1 MSKKN
6 RRAVAVTGIGMVTPL
21 GNDAPSTWKAL
32 LDQKSGVAR
41 IASFD
46 PSGFPTQIAAEVK
59 GFRVEEAVEAPKLL
73 KYTVPFTAFALAAAE
88 EAIRDS
94 GIHPTAATASRW
106 GLVGGSGMMTAEF
119 EFLQRFQAEFAA
131 DGEVDYARL
140 GKEGERFISSPE
152 FAKHRTVTGQAL
164 LHRRFG
170 IRGYSAN
177 VHTACAS
184 GGQALGLAMRLIRG
198 GQADYVLAGG
208 YDSMITPV
216 GLTGFC
222 LLTALSTD
230 NDEPHRASR
239 PFDRTRTGFVL
250 GEGAAFLVLE
260 DWQKA
265 RERGATIYAE
275 LAGEGNSLSSY
286 RITDSHPSGDGPIQA
301 IRWALEDAGA
311 TVEEV
316 DYVNAHGTSTK
327 MNDLGET
334 NAIKAVFGDA
344 AKKIAV
350 SSTKSQMGHL
360 IAAAGAVEGV
370 ICVLAIRDSI
380 VPMTANLT
388 SPDPECDL
396 DYVPEGPRK
405 MRVDLALSNSFGF
418 GGSNSSILFRSPEQA
433 EQREKV
439 GA

>member
-1 MSKKN
+1 
-6 RRAVAVTGIGMVTPL
+6 
-21 GNDAPSTWKAL
+21 
-32 LDQKSGVAR
+32 
-41 IASFD
+41 
-46 PSGFPTQIAAEVK
+46 
-59 GFRVEEAVEAPKLL
+59 
-73 KYTVPFTAFALAAAE
+73 
-88 EAIRDS
+88 
-94 GIHPTAATASRW
+94 
-106 GLVGGSGMMTAEF
+106 
-119 EFLQRFQAEFAA
+119 
-131 DGEVDYARL
+131 
-140 GKEGERFISSPE
+140 
-152 FAKHRTVTGQAL
+152 
-164 LHRRFG
+164 
-170 IRGYSAN
+170 
-177 VHTACAS
+177 
-184 GGQALGLAMRLIRG
+184 MRLIHD

-216 GLTGFC
+216 GMAGFC

-230 NDEPHRASR
+230 NDEPQRASR

-301 IRWALEDAGA
+301 MRWALEGAGE
-311 TVEEV
+311 TVEDV
-316 DYVNAHGTSTK
+316 DYINAHGTSTQ

-334 NAIKAVFGDA
+334 NAMKAVFGEA
-344 AKKIAV
+344 ARKLAI

-360 IAAAGAVEGV
+360 IAAAGAVEGA
-370 ICVLAIRDSI
+370 ICVLAIRDSV

-405 MRVDLALSNSFGF
+405 LKVDVAMSNSFGF
-418 GGSNSSILFRSPEQA
+418 GGSNSSILFRSPERA
-433 EQREKV
+433 EQRV
-439 GA
+439 GDNA